1 MPPVPAVRRFFPP
14 EVAIHIVKMACE
26 MPDKYSRSLCLWD
39 CKELARQLVIDG
51 IVDNISSETVR
62 CILKS
67 NKLKPWRYHYWL
79 GDKTPRDKEFFDKVS
94 KICDLYTMDLE
105 EDEIVLCVDEKTS
118 IQARSRI
125 MATKPAHPEKPVF
138 VEHEYKRGGAL
149 NLIAAFDTRSGT
161 VYGKCYG
168 RKRQIEFIDF
178 LENMKL
184 QIPDNIKHINIVL
197 DNVPM
202 HKGQKVR
209 AWLEKHPEFH
219 FHFLPVHCSWINQ
232 IEQWFGTLQ
241 RKRLKV
247 ANFSSLKDLEIK
259 ILEFIRQ
266 YNQYAHPYNWTEKS
280 ANKILAKRK
289 KVELALAA

>member
-1 MPPVPAVRRFFPP
+1 MRPVPVVRRFFPP

-26 MPDKYSRSLCLWD
+26 MPERYGRSLCLWD
-39 CKELARQLVIDG
+39 CKELSKQLIIDG
-51 IVDNISSETVR
+51 IVNNISPETVR
-62 CILKS
+62 CILRS

-79 GDKTPRDKEFFDKVS
+79 GDKTPRDQEFFNKVS
-94 KICDLYTMDLE
+94 EICDLYTRELE

-125 MATKPAHPEKPVF
+125 MPTKPCRLEKPVF
-138 VEHEYKRGGAL
+138 IEHEYERMGAL

-161 VYGKCYG
+161 VFGRCYG

-184 QIPDNIKHINIVL
+184 QIPDNIKHIHIVL

-209 AWLEKHPEFH
+209 AWLEKHTEFH
-219 FHFLPVHCSWINQ
+219 LHFLPVHCSWINQ
-232 IEQWFGTLQ
+232 VEQWFGTLQ

-247 ANFSSLKDLEIK
+247 SNFSSLKELEIK
-259 ILEFIRQ
+259 ILEFISQ
-266 YNQYAHPYNWTEKS
+266 YNQYAHPYKWTKNS
-280 ANKILAKRK
+280 GKKILAKRK
-289 KVELALAA
+289 IYLPCAA